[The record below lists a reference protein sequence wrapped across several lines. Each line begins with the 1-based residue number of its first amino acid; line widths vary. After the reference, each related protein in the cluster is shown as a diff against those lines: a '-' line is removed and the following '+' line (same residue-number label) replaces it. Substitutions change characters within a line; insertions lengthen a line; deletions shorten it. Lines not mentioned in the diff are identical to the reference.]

1 MNPTSPISFQLSEAE
16 VMSKPQAPLSLFAKG
31 FSGAYRFF
39 QMCFGGITMALL
51 LSILAVFPVLN
62 LISLGYLMKASGKVA
77 ESGRLRD
84 GFIGFREA
92 SFFGGIILGIWF
104 CCWPIRLG
112 IDLAGDAALISPD
125 RVIPQ
130 RIQIGLLLL
139 LLITVGHILWALA
152 RGGRFRHFV
161 WPAPL
166 RFILWL
172 RDPLCRELPEI
183 QWSTL
188 IDGEAILTCFK
199 VGLAGFIG
207 ALTWLILPV
216 WVIYMA
222 NTLSKDPGTLLSLS
236 GGFML
241 AFVAV
246 YLPFLQVQYVRE
258 PHWRNLFDIR
268 KVRNRFQHAP
278 FAFAFGLLVTLL
290 FSIPLY
296 LLKIE
301 LAPRELAWLPS
312 LFFVVFIF
320 PARLICGWAMHRSIR
335 KTDRT
340 HFVWR
345 WICRSGIMVIGLV
358 YGIMVF
364 FTQFLT
370 WHGTW
375 GLLEQHAFMVP
386 APWLSL

>member
-1 MNPTSPISFQLSEAE
+1 
-16 VMSKPQAPLSLFAKG
+16 
-31 FSGAYRFF
+31 
-39 QMCFGGITMALL
+39 MALL

-77 ESGRLRD
+77 VSGRLRD
-84 GFIGFREA
+84 GFYGFRKA
-92 SFFGGIILGIWF
+92 SYVGGIALGIWL
-104 CCWPIRLG
+104 CCWPIRLVV
-112 IDLAGDAALISPD
+112 DLADDAALISPD
-125 RVIPQ
+125 RIVPQ
-130 RIQIGLLLL
+130 GLQLGLLLL

-152 RGGRFRHFV
+152 RGGRLRHFL

-166 RFILWL
+166 RFLLWM
-172 RDPLCRELPEI
+172 RDPGRRGLPEI
-183 QWSTL
+183 QWAGL
-188 IDGEAILTCFK
+188 IDGAAILSCFK
-199 VGLAGFIG
+199 VGLAGFMG

-216 WVIYMA
+216 WLIFMA
-222 NTLSKDPGTLLSLS
+222 NTLSKDPGILVSLL

-241 AFVAV
+241 AFLAV
-246 YLPFLQVQYVRE
+246 YLPFLQVQYVKE
-258 PHWRNLFDIR
+258 PHWKNLFNIR
-268 KVRNRFQHAP
+268 KVRKRFQHAP
-278 FAFAFGLLVTLL
+278 FAFAIGLLVTLL

-320 PARLICGWAMHRSIR
+320 PARLICGWAMHRSVR
-335 KTDRT
+335 KTERT

-345 WICRSGIMVIGLV
+345 WICRLGVLVIGLV

-375 GLLEQHAFMVP
+375 SLLEQHAFMVP